1 MKKNKHIS
9 TNTMFFVFYA
19 QFLPKILVT
28 VQFKIPAYTDI
39 ALRLR
44 PFGVAQDFLLI
55 EYDFIFC

>member
-1 MKKNKHIS
+1 
-9 TNTMFFVFYA
+9 MFFVFYA

-28 VQFKIPAYTDI
+28 AQFKIPAYTDI